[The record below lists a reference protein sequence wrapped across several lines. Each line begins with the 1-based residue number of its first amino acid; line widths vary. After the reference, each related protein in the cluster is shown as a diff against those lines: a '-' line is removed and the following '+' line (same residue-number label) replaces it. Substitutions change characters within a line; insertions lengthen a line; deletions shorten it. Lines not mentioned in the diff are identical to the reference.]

1 MDAVVVGPG
10 LSTKEGVKDAVFSIV
25 ENCPVP
31 LVIDADGL
39 NAVASD
45 ISILKRGRTQMVL
58 TPHPGEMARLLGI
71 TVLDV
76 VSNRIKTAREF
87 SEKWD
92 VVTVLKGSRTIVA
105 LPDGRVFINITGNS
119 GMATAGSGDVL
130 AGIIAGLMGQG
141 LSCADAAT
149 AAVYLHGLCG
159 DRVAGVKGEH
169 GMIAGDLVEELPYVI
184 KDLLVNIFCS
194 YKRGS

>member
-1 MDAVVVGPG
+1 MVVGPG
-10 LSTKEGVKDAVFSIV
+10 LSTKDGVKDAVFSIV

-105 LPDGRVFINITGNS
+105 LPDGRVFIKYYREFRDGNCRKWRCIGRYNCRS
-119 GMATAGSGDVL
+119 YGAG
-130 AGIIAGLMGQG
+130 A
-141 LSCADAAT
+141 
-149 AAVYLHGLCG
+149 
-159 DRVAGVKGEH
+159 
-169 GMIAGDLVEELPYVI
+169 
-184 KDLLVNIFCS
+184 
-194 YKRGS
+194 